1 MLVLVAL
8 IHPVLCLQ
16 GFCVNL
22 PSWTSHDQIICLAE
36 MKLGFMAQGCLAPG
50 FSTLL
55 ANLFVMRSYKKVCL
69 RHCCYIPRA
78 PAFAVV
84 TTLIQSLSCRR
95 NMLSLYFTM
104 ACFSGSKLISCEV
117 LLILFKLCRSSMCVA
132 WLFLDASLIV
142 RALDVRK
149 AAAVAG
155 GALTSRRALRIML
168 LASIINLLIR
178 ATFLQQNEAA
188 SVSASVSVA
197 NYSTHRSIQLRR
209 RKRD

>member
-16 GFCVNL
+16 GFCLNL

-55 ANLFVMRSYKKVCL
+55 ANLFVMRSYKKVRL
-69 RHCCYIPRA
+69 RHCCYMPRA

-84 TTLIQSLSCRR
+84 TTLMQSLSCRR

-142 RALDVRK
+142 R
-149 AAAVAG
+149 
-155 GALTSRRALRIML
+155 TCTRRAKSRGC
-168 LASIINLLIR
+168 
-178 ATFLQQNEAA
+178 
-188 SVSASVSVA
+188 
-197 NYSTHRSIQLRR
+197 RR
-209 RKRD
+209 RCADVTQSITDHAFSVNNKLAHSCHVLAAE